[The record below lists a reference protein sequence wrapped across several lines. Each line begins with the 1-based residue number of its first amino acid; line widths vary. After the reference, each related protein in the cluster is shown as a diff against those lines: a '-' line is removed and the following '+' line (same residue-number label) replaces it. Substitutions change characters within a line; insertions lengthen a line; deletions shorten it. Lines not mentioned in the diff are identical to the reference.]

1 MTGYVIVNEGVG
13 EIRAQPDHAAEQGS
27 QAVLGTPL
35 KVLGRRDGDRWLRVE
50 GMDGYRGWMR
60 SWSVHPVRA
69 KDLAAYQ
76 NGPQVEVD
84 SMVARVRARASGR
97 SDVRR
102 EATLGV
108 KLRRVGR
115 SGNWVRVELPDG
127 ERGYLHARDLLVD
140 RTTLRAR
147 HRPKDIPSVVRTA
160 RRFLGVPYQW
170 GGTTPKGLDCSGLTQ
185 TSFRLHG
192 ILLPRDSKDQFKW
205 AKRETFVSRDPQGP
219 QFGHLIF
226 FGETDARVNHVAISL
241 GDGKFLHSRGRV
253 RINSLRPED
262 PDFDRDLFRLFRG
275 SSPVLLS

>member
-13 EIRAQPDHAAEQGS
+13 EIRARPDHAAEQGS

-35 KVLGRRDGDRWLRVE
+35 KILGRRDNDRWFRVE
-50 GMDGYRGWMR
+50 GMDGYPGWIR
-60 SWSVHPVRA
+60 SWSVHPMRA

-76 NGPQVEVD
+76 NGPLVEVD

-97 SDVRR
+97 SEPLR

-115 SGNWVRVELPDG
+115 SGNWIRVELPDG

-140 RTTLRAR
+140 RETLRTR
-147 HRPKDIPSVVRTA
+147 YRPKDIPSVVRTA

-170 GGTTPKGLDCSGLTQ
+170 GGTTPKGVDCSGLTQ
-185 TSFRLHG
+185 TAFRLHG
-192 ILLPRDSKDQFKW
+192 ILLPRDAKDQFRW
-205 AKRETFVSRDPQGP
+205 AKRETFVSRDPQATR
-219 QFGHLIF
+219 FGHLIF

-241 GDGKFLHSRGRV
+241 EDGKFLHSRGRV
-253 RINSLRPED
+253 RIDSLRPED
-262 PDFDRDLFRLFRG
+262 PDFERDLFRLFRG
-275 SSPVLLS
+275 SSPVLLA